1 VVEAAVHSPVFF
13 DTSQEE
19 CVSVKIRLK
28 KFGAKKRP
36 YFRIVV
42 LDTRQARDGK
52 TIDELG
58 IYHPIEKEGNQV
70 RLNEE
75 KVRSWLAKGALPS
88 DTVRGILN
96 KQNIRL
102 G

>member
-1 VVEAAVHSPVFF
+1 M
-13 DTSQEE
+13 
-19 CVSVKIRLK
+19 SVKIRLK

-36 YFRIVV
+36 YYRIVV

-58 IYHPIEKEGNQV
+58 IYHPIEKEGNQI

>member
-1 VVEAAVHSPVFF
+1 M
-13 DTSQEE
+13 
-19 CVSVKIRLK
+19 SVKIRLK

-36 YFRIVV
+36 YYRIVV
-42 LDTRQARDGK
+42 LDSRQARDGK

-58 IYHPIEKEGNQV
+58 IYHPIEKEGSQYRV
-70 RLNEE
+70 DEE
-75 KVRSWLAKGALPS
+75 KARAWLAKGALPS
-88 DTVRGILN
+88 DTVRRIFN

>member
-1 VVEAAVHSPVFF
+1 M
-13 DTSQEE
+13 
-19 CVSVKIRLK
+19 SVKIRLK

-58 IYHPIEKEGNQV
+58 VYHPIEKDGNQV

>member
-1 VVEAAVHSPVFF
+1 
-13 DTSQEE
+13 
-19 CVSVKIRLK
+19 VSVKIRLK

-36 YFRIVV
+36 YYRIVV

-58 IYHPIEKEGNQV
+58 IYHPIENEGNQV

>member
-1 VVEAAVHSPVFF
+1 MSTFRQYY
-13 DTSQEE
+13 QEE

-36 YFRIVV
+36 YYRIVV
-42 LDTRQARDGK
+42 LDTRQPRDGK

-58 IYHPIEKEGNQV
+58 IYHPIDKEGAQI
-70 RLNEE
+70 RLDEE
-75 KVRSWLAKGALPS
+75 KARAWLAKGALPS
-88 DTVRGILN
+88 DTVRSIFN